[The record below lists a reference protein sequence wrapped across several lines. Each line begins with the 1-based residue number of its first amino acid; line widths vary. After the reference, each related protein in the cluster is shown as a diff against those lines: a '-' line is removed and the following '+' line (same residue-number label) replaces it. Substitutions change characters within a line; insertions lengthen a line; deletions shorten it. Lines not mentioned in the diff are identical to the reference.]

1 MSLTETEKRSVV
13 LSASDLLR
21 QDSLSCEFECKVIL
35 ETRICY
41 FISYLIMTPI
51 IFLIAFFN
59 RSCKDGKIGIM
70 KFRDDER
77 NCTIH
82 L

>member
-1 MSLTETEKRSVV
+1 MSLTETEKKTAV

-21 QDSLSCEFECKVIL
+21 PGSLSCEFECKVIL

-51 IFLIAFFN
+51 IFLSLFSIEVL
-59 RSCKDGKIGIM
+59 M
-70 KFRDDER
+70 KEKFG
-77 NCTIH
+77 

>member
-1 MSLTETEKRSVV
+1 MSLTETEKNGAV

-21 QDSLSCEFECKVIL
+21 PGSLSCEFECKVIL
-35 ETRICY
+35 ETRMCY

-51 IFLIAFFN
+51 IFLSLFSIEVLM
-59 RSCKDGKIGIM
+59 KGKFG
-70 KFRDDER
+70 
-77 NCTIH
+77 

>member
-1 MSLTETEKRSVV
+1 MSLTETEKKAAV

-21 QDSLSCEFECKVIL
+21 PGSVSREFECKVIR

-51 IFLIAFFN
+51 IFLSLFSIEVL
-59 RSCKDGKIGIM
+59 M
-70 KFRDDER
+70 KEKL
-77 NCTIH
+77 T

>member
-1 MSLTETEKRSVV
+1 MSLTKTEKKAAV

-21 QDSLSCEFECKVIL
+21 PSSLSCEFECKVIL

-41 FISYLIMTPI
+41 FFDYDSYHLS
-51 IFLIAFFN
+51 IAFFN
-59 RSCKDGKIGIM
+59 RSFNEGEIGIM

-77 NCTIH
+77 NCAIY

>member
-1 MSLTETEKRSVV
+1 MSLTETDKKTAV

-21 QDSLSCEFECKVIL
+21 PGSLSCEFECKVIL
-35 ETRICY
+35 ETRICCFLFLFDY
-41 FISYLIMTPI
+41 DSYHLS
-51 IFLIAFFN
+51 IAFFN
-59 RSCKDGKIGIM
+59 RSFNEGEIRIM

-77 NCTIH
+77 NCAIY

>member
-1 MSLTETEKRSVV
+1 MSLTETEKKTAV

-21 QDSLSCEFECKVIL
+21 PGSLSWEFECKVIL

-41 FISYLIMTPI
+41 FTSYLILTPI
-51 IFLIAFFN
+51 IFLSLFSIEVLIKEKL
-59 RSCKDGKIGIM
+59 R
-70 KFRDDER
+70 
-77 NCTIH
+77 

>member
-1 MSLTETEKRSVV
+1 MSLTETEKKAAV

-21 QDSLSCEFECKVIL
+21 PGPSSREFECKVIL

-51 IFLIAFFN
+51 IFLSLFSIEVL
-59 RSCKDGKIGIM
+59 M
-70 KFRDDER
+70 KEKFG
-77 NCTIH
+77 

>member
-1 MSLTETEKRSVV
+1 MSLTETEKKKAV

-21 QDSLSCEFECKVIL
+21 PGSLSFELECKVIL

-51 IFLIAFFN
+51 ILLSLFSIEVL
-59 RSCKDGKIGIM
+59 M
-70 KFRDDER
+70 KEKFG
-77 NCTIH
+77 